1 MGKCSLIA
9 SDALMNSMVHS
20 VQFYVLVDLTCLF
33 VLSVHVVFGHV
44 ISGQE
49 VVQTM
54 ESQKTDPNSRP
65 YAEVKVLNCG
75 ELVPKSKGLSAK
87 HFLYFLG
94 LLVRASSNRY
104 FNFSANKGDKKK
116 VQASS
121 SSSSSSSESGSS
133 SDSSSDSEESEKES
147 KKKKKKAKKL
157 KKRKKKK
164 KEKKRYLNSIYTLSC
179 L

>member
-9 SDALMNSMVHS
+9 SDALMNSMAHS

-75 ELVPKSKGLSAK
+75 ELVPKSKGLFATL
-87 HFLYFLG
+87 FWVLFG
-94 LLVRASSNRY
+94 ASC
-104 FNFSANKGDKKK
+104 
-116 VQASS
+116 
-121 SSSSSSSESGSS
+121 ESF
-133 SDSSSDSEESEKES
+133 
-147 KKKKKKAKKL
+147 
-157 KKRKKKK
+157 
-164 KEKKRYLNSIYTLSC
+164 I
-179 L
+179 

>member
-1 MGKCSLIA
+1 MLFFFLINFSGTSVRRNPRHIWMGKCSLTA
-9 SDALMNSMVHS
+9 SDALMNSMVQS
-20 VQFYVLVDLTCLF
+20 VQFYVLVDPTCLF

-87 HFLYFLG
+87 HFFFVLFG
-94 LLVRASSNRY
+94 TSC
-104 FNFSANKGDKKK
+104 
-116 VQASS
+116 
-121 SSSSSSSESGSS
+121 ESF
-133 SDSSSDSEESEKES
+133 
-147 KKKKKKAKKL
+147 
-157 KKRKKKK
+157 
-164 KEKKRYLNSIYTLSC
+164 I
-179 L
+179 